1 MSAERQAYLRDVLQ
15 RYQLDKFQS
24 AFASSM
30 TVKDFLALQP
40 EEFNAYGVVEA
51 MDILRL
57 RDAIEYLKSN
67 PVPLS
72 RSGSDVIDDGE
83 STPEE
88 NESEGEKSSAT
99 GRRRLY
105 TARGTT
111 VLSRTVDDKEVK
123 QKSRIL
129 VAIRKRPM
137 SSGEYANGFTDI
149 MEADNVGTIV
159 LKEPKVKVDLRKY
172 THVHRFFFDEVL
184 DETCNNDEVYHRTAH
199 ALIDTVFDGG
209 CATCFAY
216 GQTGSGKTHTMLG
229 KSPEPGLYALAA
241 RDMFSRLTSDMHI
254 VVSFYEIYAGKLFD
268 LLNGR
273 RPLRALED
281 DKGKVNIRGLTEHA
295 SQSVED
301 LMAIIEQ
308 GSGVRS
314 CGSTGANDTSS
325 RSHAILEIKLRYCKS
340 PRQGGKFTF
349 IDLAGSERGA
359 DTVDCARQTRM
370 EGAEINK
377 SLLALK
383 ECIRF
388 LDQNKRHVPFRGSKL
403 TEVLRDSFVGNCRT
417 VMIGAVSPSNNN
429 AEHTLNTLR
438 YADRVKELK
447 RVSGERRSAR
457 LNEETLEVP
466 AVVSP
471 ATSSTTVTT
480 TAATAASAR
489 PRSRATARL
498 STVASSVEPPLFS
511 SLRPAS
517 ANASTSASTSA
528 TITTPPR
535 RSTLLTSRSVNAL
548 TGKPKT
554 GYAASKSTSWEA
566 TPETV
571 CNKRPRE
578 VSHHYTS
585 SNTDDDEAEE
595 KTSGPPSVRLSGRSS
610 FKRFESGAELVAAQ
624 RSRAIDHYN
633 TYLEAD
639 MDCIKS
645 EYQVKYDAEQMNAN
659 TVEFVQSA
667 RGVLSAKRRAMDSF
681 EAQLN
686 ELEKLAQGVAGIA
699 AVQQ

>member
-1 MSAERQAYLRDVLQ
+1 MSTDQQAYLSDVLQ
-15 RYQLDKFQS
+15 RYQLEKFHS

-57 RDAIEYLKSN
+57 RDAMEYLKHN
-67 PVPLS
+67 PVPSS
-72 RSGSDVIDDGE
+72 RSGSDVIDEGD
-83 STPEE
+83 STPGDDEDGDE
-88 NESEGEKSSAT
+88 EGETKCSAPAE
-99 GRRRLY
+99 RRRLY

-123 QKSRIL
+123 RKSRIL
-129 VAIRKRPM
+129 VAIRKRPL
-137 SSGEYANGFTDI
+137 SSGERENGFTDV
-149 MEADNVGTIV
+149 MDADNVSAIV

-172 THVHRFFFDEVL
+172 THVHRFFFDEVF
-184 DETCNNDEVYHRTAH
+184 DETCSNAEVYQRTAQ

-209 CATCFAY
+209 SATCFAY

-241 RDMFSRLTSDMHI
+241 QDMFDRLTDDLHI
-254 VVSFYEIYAGKLFD
+254 VVSFYEIYSGKLFD

-295 SQSVED
+295 SSSVAD
-301 LMAIIEQ
+301 LMSRIEQ

-325 RSHAILEIKLRYCKS
+325 RSHAILEVKLKHRKS
-340 PRQGGKFTF
+340 LRQCGKFTF

-388 LDQNKRHVPFRGSKL
+388 LDQNKKHVPFRGSKL
-403 TEVLRDSFVGNCRT
+403 TEVLRDSFIGNCRT
-417 VMIGAVSPSNNN
+417 VMIGAVSPANNN

-447 RVSGERRSAR
+447 RVAGER
-457 LNEETLEVP
+457 
-466 AVVSP
+466 
-471 ATSSTTVTT
+471 STTCLANETT
-480 TAATAASAR
+480 EDIPAAAAAPLPPRPSTAAGVADRVR
-489 PRSRATARL
+489 PRYSTTRL
-498 STVASSVEPPLFS
+498 STAAVPAGARPPQ
-511 SLRPAS
+511 P
-517 ANASTSASTSA
+517 
-528 TITTPPR
+528 PVMPR
-535 RSTLLTSRSVNAL
+535 RSTLLSSRSVNTL
-548 TGKPKT
+548 PDHPKS
-554 GYAASKSTSWEA
+554 GYATPKSSSRETS
-566 TPETV
+566 PDTV
-571 CNKRPRE
+571 CSKRPRDI
-578 VSHHYTS
+578 SHQAL
-585 SNTDDDEAEE
+585 DEDERGSA
-595 KTSGPPSVRLSGRSS
+595 PPSLRTSCRPSLKCFV
-610 FKRFESGAELVAAQ
+610 SGAELVLAQ
-624 RSRAIDHYN
+624 RGRAIDHYSA
-633 TYLEAD
+633 YLEAD
-639 MDCIKS
+639 MNCIKE

-659 TVEFVQSA
+659 TADFVRRA
-667 RGVLSAKRRAMDSF
+667 RDLVREKRQAMDSF
-681 EAQLN
+681 VAQLD
-686 ELEKLAQGVAGIA
+686 ELEKIAQQVANIVAGPL
-699 AVQQ
+699 